1 MKKLLFPFSILY
13 QKWKNLKVPF
23 KVVLILVVIALI
35 ATTSYII
42 TTQLLKSD
50 NLQLEKLGAKKNI
63 AVTMVPPSPTIP
75 KYSPIN
81 GIEIANTNYQVVMDR
96 HPLAVVVNNHKDA
109 RPQSGLSAADSV
121 LEVLAEGGITRYV
134 AIYHNNYDVSKV
146 GPIRSLRYYMIEF
159 ASGYSDAMILHH
171 GWAGFD
177 GAAFERYNA
186 RTDARGAVSKFGIK
200 DIHTEAS
207 TYRDPVKAKKSG
219 YVHALYT
226 DFTRINKEIDRLSK
240 ASGWDLGVD
249 ETLSLKFK
257 EDAPVEARGLFQSVD
272 VKFISLSTSDYTA
285 RFTYDKATN
294 TYPRLIGG
302 IADVDE
308 LTNTQISPKNVI
320 IEWHNYADANDGHS
334 RIVIDMEG
342 QDKATILRD
351 GEVVEATWKK
361 ECRTCRTRYYDTL
374 GEEVLLNRG
383 QIWIVNAIKVQE
395 RLISTVD
402 IK

>member
-1 MKKLLFPFSILY
+1 MKKLLSPLYKLY
-13 QKWKNLKVPF
+13 QKWRSLKVPV
-23 KVVLILVVIALI
+23 KILIVLILTVFI
-35 ATTSYII
+35 ATVSYIV
-42 TTQLLKSD
+42 TTRILNGDYPQI
-50 NLQLEKLGAKKNI
+50 EKLSAKKNNS
-63 AVTMVPPSPTIP
+63 VTMVPPSPTIP
-75 KYSPIN
+75 RYSPVN
-81 GIEIANTNYQVVMDR
+81 GIEIAHEDYQTVMDR
-96 HPLAVVVNNHKDA
+96 HPLAIVVNNHKDA
-109 RPQSGLSAADSV
+109 RPQSGLSSADTV

-134 AIYHNNYDVSKV
+134 AIYHNNYDVSKI

-186 RTDARGAVSKFGIK
+186 KTDARGAVSKFGIK

-240 ASGWDLGVD
+240 ASGWELGVD
-249 ETLSLKFK
+249 DTMSLKFK
-257 EDAPVEARGLFQSVD
+257 EDALLESRGLFQSVD
-272 VKFISLSTSDYTA
+272 VKFISLSTSDYSA
-285 RFTYDKATN
+285 RFTYDKTTN
-294 TYPRLIGG
+294 TYPRFIGG
-302 IADVDE
+302 IADIDE
-308 LTNTQISPKNVI
+308 LTNKQISPKNVI

-342 QDKATILRD
+342 QDKATILMD
-351 GEVVEATWKK
+351 GEVIEATWKK
-361 ECRTCRTRYYDTL
+361 ECRTCRTRYFDAL
-374 GEEVLLNRG
+374 GVEVPLNRG

-395 RLISTVD
+395 RLISTVV

>member
-109 RPQSGLSAADSV
+109 RPQSGLSAADTV

>member
-109 RPQSGLSAADSV
+109 RPQSGLSAADTV

-302 IADVDE
+302 ISDVDE

>member
-1 MKKLLFPFSILY
+1 MKKLLSPFYKVY
-13 QKWKNLKVPF
+13 QKWRNLKAPVKIF
-23 KVVLILVVIALI
+23 IVLILTVFI
-35 ATTSYII
+35 ATVSYIV
-42 TTQLLKSD
+42 TTKILSGDYPQI
-50 NLQLEKLGAKKNI
+50 EKLSAVKNNS
-63 AVTMVPPSPTIP
+63 VTMVPPSPTIP
-75 KYSPIN
+75 RYSPVN
-81 GIEIANTNYQVVMDR
+81 GIEIAHEDYQTLMDR
-96 HPLAVVVNNHKDA
+96 HPLAIVVNNHKDA
-109 RPQSGLSAADSV
+109 RPQSGLSSADTV

-134 AIYHNNYDVSKV
+134 AIYHNNYDVSKI

-186 RTDARGAVSKFGIK
+186 KTDARGAVSKFGIK

-240 ASGWDLGVD
+240 ASGWELGVD
-249 ETLSLKFK
+249 DTMSLKFK
-257 EDAPVEARGLFQSVD
+257 EDALLESRGLFQSVD
-272 VKFISLSTSDYTA
+272 VKFISLSTSDYSA
-285 RFTYDKATN
+285 RFTYDKTTN
-294 TYPRLIGG
+294 TYPRFIGG
-302 IADVDE
+302 IADIDE
-308 LTNTQISPKNVI
+308 LTNKQISPKNVI

-351 GEVVEATWKK
+351 GEVIEATWKK
-361 ECRTCRTRYYDTL
+361 ECRTCRTRYFDAL
-374 GEEVLLNRG
+374 GVEVPLNRG

-395 RLISTVD
+395 RLISTVV

>member
-1 MKKLLFPFSILY
+1 VKKLLSPFYKVY
-13 QKWKNLKVPF
+13 QKWRNLKAPVKIF
-23 KVVLILVVIALI
+23 IVLILTVFI
-35 ATTSYII
+35 ATVSYIV
-42 TTQLLKSD
+42 TTKILSGDYPQI
-50 NLQLEKLGAKKNI
+50 EKLSAVKNNS
-63 AVTMVPPSPTIP
+63 VTMVPPSPTIP
-75 KYSPIN
+75 RYSPVN
-81 GIEIANTNYQVVMDR
+81 GIEIAHEDYQTLMDR
-96 HPLAVVVNNHKDA
+96 HPLAIVVNNHKDA
-109 RPQSGLSAADSV
+109 RPQSGLSSADTV

-134 AIYHNNYDVSKV
+134 AIYHNNYDVSKI

-177 GAAFERYNA
+177 GATFERYNA
-186 RTDARGAVSKFGIK
+186 KTDARGAVSKFGIK

-240 ASGWDLGVD
+240 ASGWELGVD
-249 ETLSLKFK
+249 DTMSLKFK
-257 EDAPVEARGLFQSVD
+257 EDALLESRGLFQSVD
-272 VKFISLSTSDYTA
+272 VKFISLSTSDYSA
-285 RFTYDKATN
+285 RFTYDKTTN
-294 TYPRLIGG
+294 TYPRFIGG
-302 IADVDE
+302 IADIDE
-308 LTNTQISPKNVI
+308 LTNKQISPKNVI

-351 GEVVEATWKK
+351 GEVIEATWKK
-361 ECRTCRTRYYDTL
+361 ECRTCRTRYFDAL
-374 GEEVLLNRG
+374 GVEVPLNRG

-395 RLISTVD
+395 RLISTVV

>member
-1 MKKLLFPFSILY
+1 MKKLLSPLYKLY
-13 QKWKNLKVPF
+13 QKWRSLKVPV
-23 KVVLILVVIALI
+23 KILIVLILTVFI
-35 ATTSYII
+35 ATVSYIV
-42 TTQLLKSD
+42 TTRILNGDYPQI
-50 NLQLEKLGAKKNI
+50 EKLSAKKNNS
-63 AVTMVPPSPTIP
+63 VTMVPPSPTIP
-75 KYSPIN
+75 RYSPVN
-81 GIEIANTNYQVVMDR
+81 GIEIAHEDYQTVMDR
-96 HPLAVVVNNHKDA
+96 HPLAIVVNNHKDA
-109 RPQSGLSAADSV
+109 RPQSGLSSADTV

-134 AIYHNNYDVSKV
+134 AIYHNNYDVSKI

-186 RTDARGAVSKFGIK
+186 KTDARGAVSKFGIK

-240 ASGWDLGVD
+240 ASGWELGVD
-249 ETLSLKFK
+249 DTMSLKFK
-257 EDAPVEARGLFQSVD
+257 EDALLESRGLFQSVD
-272 VKFISLSTSDYTA
+272 VKFISLSTSDYSA
-285 RFTYDKATN
+285 RFTYDKTTN
-294 TYPRLIGG
+294 TYPRFIGG
-302 IADVDE
+302 IADIDE
-308 LTNTQISPKNVI
+308 LTNKQISPKNVI

-351 GEVVEATWKK
+351 GEVIEATWKK
-361 ECRTCRTRYYDTL
+361 ECRTCRTRYFDAL
-374 GEEVLLNRG
+374 GVEVPLNRG

-395 RLISTVD
+395 RLISTVV

>member
-1 MKKLLFPFSILY
+1 MKKLLSPFYKVY
-13 QKWKNLKVPF
+13 QKWRNLKAPVKIF
-23 KVVLILVVIALI
+23 IVLILTVFI
-35 ATTSYII
+35 ATVSYIV
-42 TTQLLKSD
+42 TTKILSGDYPQI
-50 NLQLEKLGAKKNI
+50 EKLSAVKNNS
-63 AVTMVPPSPTIP
+63 VTMVPPSPTIP
-75 KYSPIN
+75 RYSPVN
-81 GIEIANTNYQVVMDR
+81 GIEIAHEDYQTVMDR
-96 HPLAVVVNNHKDA
+96 HPLAIVVNNHKDA
-109 RPQSGLSAADSV
+109 RPQSGLSSADTV

-134 AIYHNNYDVSKV
+134 AIYHNNYDVSKI

-186 RTDARGAVSKFGIK
+186 KTDARGAVSKFGIK

-240 ASGWDLGVD
+240 ASGWELGVD
-249 ETLSLKFK
+249 DTMSLKFK
-257 EDAPVEARGLFQSVD
+257 EDALLESRGLFQSVD
-272 VKFISLSTSDYTA
+272 VKFISLSTSDYSA
-285 RFTYDKATN
+285 RFTYDKTTN
-294 TYPRLIGG
+294 TYPRFIGG
-302 IADVDE
+302 IADIDE
-308 LTNTQISPKNVI
+308 LTNKQISPKNVI

-351 GEVVEATWKK
+351 GEVIEATWKK
-361 ECRTCRTRYYDTL
+361 ECRTCRTRYFDAL
-374 GEEVLLNRG
+374 GVEVPLNRG

-395 RLISTVD
+395 RLISTVV

>member
-1 MKKLLFPFSILY
+1 VKKLLFPYSKIY
-13 QKWKNLKVPF
+13 QKWKNLKLPV
-23 KVVLILVVIALI
+23 KVMLVLLITILVSIFSYLV
-35 ATTSYII
+35 TTKI
-42 TTQLLKSD
+42 LNSD
-50 NLQLEKLGAKKNI
+50 SIQIERLGAKKNNS
-63 AVTMVPPSPTIP
+63 VTMVPPSPTIP
-75 KYSPIN
+75 RYSPVN
-81 GIEIANTNYQVVMDR
+81 GVEIPHENYQEVMDR
-96 HPLAVVVNNHKDA
+96 HPLAIVVNNHKDA
-109 RPQSGLSAADSV
+109 RPQSGLSSADTV

-134 AIYHNNYDVSKV
+134 AIYHNNYDVAKI

-186 RTDARGAVSKFGIK
+186 RTDARGAISKFGIK

-219 YVHALYT
+219 YVHALYS
-226 DFTRINKEIDRLSK
+226 DFTRINKEIERLGK
-240 ASGWDLGVD
+240 ASGWELGVV
-249 ETLSLKFK
+249 ESLSLKFK
-257 EDAPVEARGLFQSVD
+257 EDAPLDSRGLFQSVD
-272 VKFISLSTSDYTA
+272 VKFMSLSTSDYLA

-294 TYPRLIGG
+294 TYPRFIGG
-302 IADVDE
+302 IADIDE

-351 GEVVEATWKK
+351 GQVVEATWKK
-361 ECRTCRTRYYDTL
+361 ECRTCRTKYFDSL
-374 GEEVLLNRG
+374 GVEVPLNRG